1 MRLFVEE
8 LFIMVSGVTT
18 EQDALMSIGLG
29 ANAVAFDFGPT
40 PQRIGS
46 DDARDIIHRL
56 PAGTFTV
63 GTFRNEMPQRIVDVT
78 NRLGLHAAQLTGR
91 MTVEEIRYVSER
103 VNTVIRSV
111 GPGDSIR
118 NGVEHLVDYF
128 AMPEQDERDA
138 LEDCLSI
145 FADGDVTRPI
155 IVSGGLSA
163 TNVVEVV
170 QNYPVFGVDARSCV
184 ESDPATKDP
193 VLLGEF
199 IANARWAEAN
209 AYVNRRL
216 ND

>member
-1 MRLFVEE
+1 MRLFLEE
-8 LFIMVSGVTT
+8 LFIMISGVTT
-18 EQDALMSIGLG
+18 EQDALLSIGLG

-63 GTFRNEMPQRIVDVT
+63 GTFRNEMPQRIVEVT

-91 MTVEEIRYVSER
+91 MTAEEIRYVAER

-111 GPGDSIR
+111 GPGDPIH

-128 AMPEQDERDA
+128 AMPEADDRDA
-138 LEDCLSI
+138 LVDCLAI
-145 FADGDVTRPI
+145 LADDSVPRPI

-170 QNYPVFGVDARSCV
+170 QNYPVWGVDARSCV
-184 ESDPATKDP
+184 HADPATKDP
-193 VLLGEF
+193 ALLGEF

-209 AYVNRRL
+209 AYVTRRL
-216 ND
+216 GD